1 LKSKKVTRSI
11 RISLDLDEQI
21 EEHQQSLESESY
33 TQAML
38 HLVTLGLQAVKF
50 KLEIKENPEK
60 EQEIRKSY
68 DNMLNKLTDE
78 KTISESFAI
87 LEPNQLVALK
97 EMIAIEED
105 ARERTIRVSSNLE
118 YFLEMGFSW
127 EICSAIFSIWIMI
140 LLDSHSN
147 FFK

>member
-1 LKSKKVTRSI
+1 MKSKKVTRSI

-78 KTISESFAI
+78 KTMSESFAI

-105 ARERTIRVSSNLE
+105 ARERKRLKEEELERNKRQEENKRRMEQGYYSTI
-118 YFLEMGFSW
+118 
-127 EICSAIFSIWIMI
+127 
-140 LLDSHSN
+140 
-147 FFK
+147 

>member
-1 LKSKKVTRSI
+1 LNLKSKKVTRSI

-38 HLVTLGLQAVKF
+38 HLVALGLQAVKF

-78 KTISESFAI
+78 KTMSESFAI

-105 ARERTIRVSSNLE
+105 ARERKRLKEEELE
-118 YFLEMGFSW
+118 RNKQQEENKRRIEQGYYNTM
-127 EICSAIFSIWIMI
+127 
-140 LLDSHSN
+140 
-147 FFK
+147 

>member
-38 HLVTLGLQAVKF
+38 HLVTVGLQAVNF

-78 KTISESFAI
+78 KIMSESFAI
-87 LEPNQLVALK
+87 LEPSQLVALK
-97 EMIAIEED
+97 EMIVIEED
-105 ARERTIRVSSNLE
+105 ARERKRLKQEELERNKRQEENKRRMEQGYYSTI
-118 YFLEMGFSW
+118 
-127 EICSAIFSIWIMI
+127 
-140 LLDSHSN
+140 
-147 FFK
+147 

>member
-1 LKSKKVTRSI
+1 MNLKSKKVTRSI

-38 HLVTLGLQAVKF
+38 HLVTVGLQAVNF

-105 ARERTIRVSSNLE
+105 ARERKRLKQEELERNKRQEENKRRMEQGYYSTI
-118 YFLEMGFSW
+118 
-127 EICSAIFSIWIMI
+127 
-140 LLDSHSN
+140 
-147 FFK
+147 

>member
-1 LKSKKVTRSI
+1 MKSKKVTRSI

-105 ARERTIRVSSNLE
+105 ARERKRLKQEELE
-118 YFLEMGFSW
+118 RNKRQEENKRRIEQGYYNTM
-127 EICSAIFSIWIMI
+127 
-140 LLDSHSN
+140 
-147 FFK
+147 

>member
-78 KTISESFAI
+78 KTMSESFAI

-105 ARERTIRVSSNLE
+105 ARERKRLKQEELERNKRQEENKRRMEQGYYSTI
-118 YFLEMGFSW
+118 
-127 EICSAIFSIWIMI
+127 
-140 LLDSHSN
+140 
-147 FFK
+147 

>member
-1 LKSKKVTRSI
+1 MKSKKVTRSI

-105 ARERTIRVSSNLE
+105 ARERKRLKQEELERNKRQEENKRRIERGYYNTI
-118 YFLEMGFSW
+118 
-127 EICSAIFSIWIMI
+127 
-140 LLDSHSN
+140 
-147 FFK
+147 

>member
-68 DNMLNKLTDE
+68 DSMLEKLTDE
-78 KTISESFAI
+78 KTMSESFAI

-105 ARERTIRVSSNLE
+105 ARERKRLKEEELETNKRQEENKRRIERGYYNTI
-118 YFLEMGFSW
+118 
-127 EICSAIFSIWIMI
+127 
-140 LLDSHSN
+140 
-147 FFK
+147 

>member
-1 LKSKKVTRSI
+1 MKSKKVTRSI

-105 ARERTIRVSSNLE
+105 ARERKRLKQEELETNKRQEENKRRMEQGYYSTI
-118 YFLEMGFSW
+118 
-127 EICSAIFSIWIMI
+127 
-140 LLDSHSN
+140 
-147 FFK
+147 

>member
-105 ARERTIRVSSNLE
+105 ARERKRLKQEELERNKRQEENKRRMEQGYYSTI
-118 YFLEMGFSW
+118 
-127 EICSAIFSIWIMI
+127 
-140 LLDSHSN
+140 
-147 FFK
+147 

>member
-1 LKSKKVTRSI
+1 LKSKKITRSI
-11 RISLDLDEQI
+11 RISLELDEQV
-21 EEHQQSLESESY
+21 EKHQKHVESDSY

-38 HLVTLGLQAVKF
+38 HLVALGLQAIKF

-68 DNMLNKLTDE
+68 DSMLNKLTDE
-78 KTISESFAI
+78 KTMSESFAI

-105 ARERTIRVSSNLE
+105 ARERKRLKEEELERNKRQEENKRRIEQGYYNTI
-118 YFLEMGFSW
+118 
-127 EICSAIFSIWIMI
+127 
-140 LLDSHSN
+140 
-147 FFK
+147 

>member
-1 LKSKKVTRSI
+1 LNLKSKKVTRSI

-38 HLVTLGLQAVKF
+38 HLVALGLQAVKF

-78 KTISESFAI
+78 KTMSESFAI

-105 ARERTIRVSSNLE
+105 ARERKRLKEEELE
-118 YFLEMGFSW
+118 RNKRQEENKRRIEQGYYNTM
-127 EICSAIFSIWIMI
+127 
-140 LLDSHSN
+140 
-147 FFK
+147 

>member
-1 LKSKKVTRSI
+1 MNLKSKKVTRSI

-38 HLVTLGLQAVKF
+38 HLVALGLQAVKF

-78 KTISESFAI
+78 KTMSESFAI

-105 ARERTIRVSSNLE
+105 ARERKRLKEEELE
-118 YFLEMGFSW
+118 RNKRQEENKRRIEQGYYNTM
-127 EICSAIFSIWIMI
+127 
-140 LLDSHSN
+140 
-147 FFK
+147 

>member
-1 LKSKKVTRSI
+1 MKSKKVTRSI

-38 HLVTLGLQAVKF
+38 HLVALGLQAVKF

-105 ARERTIRVSSNLE
+105 ARERKRLKQEELERNKRQEENKRRMEQGYYSTI
-118 YFLEMGFSW
+118 
-127 EICSAIFSIWIMI
+127 
-140 LLDSHSN
+140 
-147 FFK
+147 

>member
-1 LKSKKVTRSI
+1 MKSKKVTRSI

-78 KTISESFAI
+78 KTMSESFAI

-105 ARERTIRVSSNLE
+105 ARERKRLKQEELERNKRQEENKRRMEQGYYSTI
-118 YFLEMGFSW
+118 
-127 EICSAIFSIWIMI
+127 
-140 LLDSHSN
+140 
-147 FFK
+147 

>member
-1 LKSKKVTRSI
+1 LNLKSKKVTRSI

-78 KTISESFAI
+78 KTMSESFAI

-105 ARERTIRVSSNLE
+105 ARERKRLKEEELE
-118 YFLEMGFSW
+118 RNKRQEENKRRIEQGYYNTM
-127 EICSAIFSIWIMI
+127 
-140 LLDSHSN
+140 
-147 FFK
+147 

>member
-1 LKSKKVTRSI
+1 MNLKSKKVTRSI

-38 HLVTLGLQAVKF
+38 HLVTVGLQAVNF

-68 DNMLNKLTDE
+68 DSMLNKLTDE
-78 KTISESFAI
+78 KTMSESFAI

-105 ARERTIRVSSNLE
+105 ARGRKRLKEEELERNKRQEENKRRIEQGYYNT
-118 YFLEMGFSW
+118 M
-127 EICSAIFSIWIMI
+127 
-140 LLDSHSN
+140 
-147 FFK
+147 

>member
-1 LKSKKVTRSI
+1 MKSKKVTRSI

-38 HLVTLGLQAVKF
+38 HLVTVGLQAVNF

-105 ARERTIRVSSNLE
+105 ARERKRLKQEELERNKRQEENKRRMEQGYYSTI
-118 YFLEMGFSW
+118 
-127 EICSAIFSIWIMI
+127 
-140 LLDSHSN
+140 
-147 FFK
+147 

>member
-38 HLVTLGLQAVKF
+38 HLVTVGLQAVNF

-78 KTISESFAI
+78 KTMSESFAI

-105 ARERTIRVSSNLE
+105 ARERKRLKQEELERNKRQEENKRRMEQGYYSTI
-118 YFLEMGFSW
+118 
-127 EICSAIFSIWIMI
+127 
-140 LLDSHSN
+140 
-147 FFK
+147 

>member
-1 LKSKKVTRSI
+1 MKSKKVTRSI

-105 ARERTIRVSSNLE
+105 ARERKRLKEEELERNKRQEENKRRMEQGYYSTI
-118 YFLEMGFSW
+118 
-127 EICSAIFSIWIMI
+127 
-140 LLDSHSN
+140 
-147 FFK
+147 

>member
-105 ARERTIRVSSNLE
+105 ARERKRLKQEELE
-118 YFLEMGFSW
+118 RNKRQEENKRRIEQGYYNTM
-127 EICSAIFSIWIMI
+127 
-140 LLDSHSN
+140 
-147 FFK
+147 

>member
-1 LKSKKVTRSI
+1 MNLKSKKVTRSI

-38 HLVTLGLQAVKF
+38 HLVTVGLQAVKF

-78 KTISESFAI
+78 KTMSESFAI

-105 ARERTIRVSSNLE
+105 ARERKRLKEEDLE
-118 YFLEMGFSW
+118 RKKRQEENKRRIEQGYYNTM
-127 EICSAIFSIWIMI
+127 
-140 LLDSHSN
+140 
-147 FFK
+147 

>member
-1 LKSKKVTRSI
+1 LNLKSKKVTRSI

-105 ARERTIRVSSNLE
+105 ARERKRLKQEELERNKRQEENKRRMEQGYYSTI
-118 YFLEMGFSW
+118 
-127 EICSAIFSIWIMI
+127 
-140 LLDSHSN
+140 
-147 FFK
+147 

>member
-1 LKSKKVTRSI
+1 MNLKSKKVTRSI

-38 HLVTLGLQAVKF
+38 HLVTVGLQAVKF

-78 KTISESFAI
+78 KTMSESFAI

-105 ARERTIRVSSNLE
+105 ARERKRLKQEELERNKRQEENKRRMEQGYHSTI
-118 YFLEMGFSW
+118 
-127 EICSAIFSIWIMI
+127 
-140 LLDSHSN
+140 
-147 FFK
+147 

>member
-1 LKSKKVTRSI
+1 LNLKSKKITRSI

-38 HLVTLGLQAVKF
+38 HLVTLGLQAIKF

-68 DNMLNKLTDE
+68 DSMLNKLTDE
-78 KTISESFAI
+78 KTMSESFAI

-105 ARERTIRVSSNLE
+105 TRERKRLKEEELERNKRQEENKRRIEQGYYNTI
-118 YFLEMGFSW
+118 
-127 EICSAIFSIWIMI
+127 
-140 LLDSHSN
+140 
-147 FFK
+147 

>member
-1 LKSKKVTRSI
+1 MNLKSKKVTRSI

-78 KTISESFAI
+78 KTMSESFAI

-105 ARERTIRVSSNLE
+105 ARERKRLKQEELERNKRQEENKRRMEQGYYSTI
-118 YFLEMGFSW
+118 
-127 EICSAIFSIWIMI
+127 
-140 LLDSHSN
+140 
-147 FFK
+147 

>member
-1 LKSKKVTRSI
+1 
-11 RISLDLDEQI
+11 
-21 EEHQQSLESESY
+21 
-33 TQAML
+33 ML

-105 ARERTIRVSSNLE
+105 ARERKRLKQEELERNKRQEENKRRMEQGYYSTI
-118 YFLEMGFSW
+118 
-127 EICSAIFSIWIMI
+127 
-140 LLDSHSN
+140 
-147 FFK
+147 

>member
-1 LKSKKVTRSI
+1 MKSKKVTRSI

-105 ARERTIRVSSNLE
+105 ARERKRLKQEELERNKRQEENKRRMEQGYYSTI
-118 YFLEMGFSW
+118 
-127 EICSAIFSIWIMI
+127 
-140 LLDSHSN
+140 
-147 FFK
+147 

>member
-1 LKSKKVTRSI
+1 MKSKKVTRSI

-38 HLVTLGLQAVKF
+38 HLVTVGLQAVKF

-78 KTISESFAI
+78 KTMSESFAI

-105 ARERTIRVSSNLE
+105 ARERKRLKEEELE
-118 YFLEMGFSW
+118 RNKRQEENKRRIEQGYYNTM
-127 EICSAIFSIWIMI
+127 
-140 LLDSHSN
+140 
-147 FFK
+147 

>member
-1 LKSKKVTRSI
+1 MNLKSKKVTRSI

-38 HLVTLGLQAVKF
+38 HLVALGLQAVKF

-78 KTISESFAI
+78 KTMSESFAI

-105 ARERTIRVSSNLE
+105 ARERKRLKEEELERNKRQEENKRRIEQGYYNTI
-118 YFLEMGFSW
+118 
-127 EICSAIFSIWIMI
+127 
-140 LLDSHSN
+140 
-147 FFK
+147 

>member
-1 LKSKKVTRSI
+1 MNLKSKKVTRSI

-105 ARERTIRVSSNLE
+105 ARERKRLKQEELE
-118 YFLEMGFSW
+118 RNKRQEENKRRIEQGYYNTM
-127 EICSAIFSIWIMI
+127 
-140 LLDSHSN
+140 
-147 FFK
+147 

>member
-78 KTISESFAI
+78 KTMSESFAI

-105 ARERTIRVSSNLE
+105 ARERKRLKEEELE
-118 YFLEMGFSW
+118 RNKRQEENKRRIEQGYYNTM
-127 EICSAIFSIWIMI
+127 
-140 LLDSHSN
+140 
-147 FFK
+147 

>member
-1 LKSKKVTRSI
+1 MKSKKITRSI

-38 HLVTLGLQAVKF
+38 HLVTLGLQAIKF

-68 DNMLNKLTDE
+68 DSMLNKLTDE
-78 KTISESFAI
+78 KTMSESFAI

-105 ARERTIRVSSNLE
+105 ARERKRLKEEELERNKRQEENKRRIEQGYYNTI
-118 YFLEMGFSW
+118 
-127 EICSAIFSIWIMI
+127 
-140 LLDSHSN
+140 
-147 FFK
+147 

>member
-1 LKSKKVTRSI
+1 MNLKSKKVTRSI

-105 ARERTIRVSSNLE
+105 ARERKRLKQEELERNKRQEENKRRMEQGYYSTI
-118 YFLEMGFSW
+118 
-127 EICSAIFSIWIMI
+127 
-140 LLDSHSN
+140 
-147 FFK
+147 

>member
-1 LKSKKVTRSI
+1 MNLKSKKVTRSI

-105 ARERTIRVSSNLE
+105 ARERKRLKEEELETNKRQEENKRRIERGYYNTI
-118 YFLEMGFSW
+118 
-127 EICSAIFSIWIMI
+127 
-140 LLDSHSN
+140 
-147 FFK
+147 

>member
-1 LKSKKVTRSI
+1 LNLKSKKVTRSI

-21 EEHQQSLESESY
+21 EEHQQSLESENY

-38 HLVTLGLQAVKF
+38 HLVTLGLQAAKF

-68 DNMLNKLTDE
+68 DSMLNKLTDE
-78 KTISESFAI
+78 KTMSESFAI

-105 ARERTIRVSSNLE
+105 ARGRKRLKEEELERNKRQEENKRRIEQGYYNT
-118 YFLEMGFSW
+118 M
-127 EICSAIFSIWIMI
+127 
-140 LLDSHSN
+140 
-147 FFK
+147 